1 MSKSAKYLK
10 DLADHFEYR
19 DWNYTRQDHIESIR
33 YTPEQ
38 DPHNK
43 LTARIKQAAYWL
55 FAPTPQWLKE
65 LEGRGQTLGHR
76 LRMAEHCL
84 KRDPNTPD
92 GVLDSGNIITFW
104 EETGEYLNMMQP
116 TVGSLVAD
124 FLIADPEHP
133 HAVIITKELDRL
145 RKNYTK
151 RIKAGEVS

>member
-43 LTARIKQAAYWL
+43 LSYRIKNAAWWM
-55 FAPTPQWLKE
+55 FGKTPDWYSV
-65 LEGRGQTLGHR
+65 LGEKNSIAKR
-76 LRMAEHCL
+76 FRMAQHCL
-84 KRDPNTPD
+84 KRDPNLPD

-104 EETGEYLNMMQP
+104 EETGEYLNLMQP
-116 TVGSLVAD
+116 TVGTLVAD
-124 FLIADPEHP
+124 FIIEDPTNP
-133 HAVIITKELDRL
+133 HAVLINKELTRL
-145 RKNYTK
+145 HKNYEK
-151 RIKAGEVS
+151 RIKAGEVE

>member
-43 LTARIKQAAYWL
+43 LSYRISKAAWWM
-55 FAPTPQWLKE
+55 FGKTPEWYE
-65 LEGRGQTLGHR
+65 SLGEKNSLSKR
-76 LRMAEHCL
+76 FGMAMYAL

-104 EETGEYLNMMQP
+104 EETGEYLNLMQP
-116 TVGSLVAD
+116 TVGT
-124 FLIADPEHP
+124 LIADFIIEDPTNP
-133 HAVIITKELDRL
+133 HAIKINKELTRL
-145 RKNYTK
+145 HKNYEK
-151 RIKAGEVS
+151 RIKAGEVE